1 MRYIDN
7 MVIES
12 FSDKIAESFFLSGYL
27 SKGTGW
33 ISASKIVRR
42 KLDILH
48 YASELKDLR
57 SMQGNRLEKLKGSLS
72 GYYSIRIND
81 QWRIIFRWS
90 ASNAEDVRIID
101 YHN

>member
-1 MRYIDN
+1 

-12 FSDKIAESFFLSGYL
+12 FSDKTVEIFFFSGQVT
-27 SKGTGW
+27 KGIGW
-33 ISASKIVRR
+33 ISVSKIVRR

-57 SMQGNRLEKLKGSLS
+57 SMPGNRLEQLKGDLL
-72 GYYSIRIND
+72 GYHSIRVND

-90 ASNAEDVRIID
+90 DSKVKDIRIID
-101 YHN
+101 YHK

>member
-1 MRYIDN
+1 

-12 FSDKIAESFFLSGYL
+12 FSDKIIERFFFSGQVA
-27 SKGTGW
+27 KGIGW
-33 ISASKIVRR
+33 ISVSKIVKR
-42 KLDILH
+42 KLDLLH

-57 SMQGNRLEKLKGSLS
+57 SMPGNRLEQLKGDLL

-90 ASNAEDVRIID
+90 GSKANDVRIID
-101 YHN
+101 YHK